1 LHESI
6 AMARGRELTDRRPGP
21 APDIRADGDSV
32 TFGLAID
39 GLREGLRLM
48 IRCDGDG
55 NICAWIVQSAVD
67 R

>member
-1 LHESI
+1 
-6 AMARGRELTDRRPGP
+6 MGRSREVTDRRPGP

-32 TFGLAID
+32 TFGFALD
-39 GLREGLRLM
+39 GMRNGLRLV

-55 NICAWIVQSAVD
+55 NVWASIVQEVGPN